1 MLRRPSS
8 SPTAFLLHPCRLPP
22 PCLHLRSPPTRKE
35 TNILD
40 KRKDEATGRTV
51 VNQYVILEEL
61 GRGQHGKVRLAQD
74 QTDGSYWVRRS
85 PLFWYA

>member
-1 MLRRPSS
+1 M
-8 SPTAFLLHPCRLPP
+8 TAPPALHRLP
-22 PCLHLRSPPTRKE
+22 SKPPTIRKE

-74 QTDGSYWVRRS
+74 QTDGSYWVRTAPCPGLLRCEEHRS
-85 PLFWYA
+85 D